1 MRIKSSALR
10 AGAFTSAALL
20 ALTACGGN
28 GDDETADSDAADETA
43 EETTEETTDGAE
55 ETGDG
60 GETEAGGEG
69 GMGDGED
76 ITVAIAGEVPY
87 SYLDEE
93 TGEATGAAVAL
104 AEQIL
109 GEDMGY
115 NVEAELT
122 DWDSLIPGVNAGQ
135 WDVVSAGMSITP
147 ERCEQ
152 AAFSEPEIMYT
163 TAFLVEEGNP
173 HGITNFEEMAE
184 VQESEGLDV
193 VTLTAGVE
201 AGYTEDLG
209 IEAEGVA
216 SAEDG
221 VDFVTGGRADVFAL
235 TAISLSAMAEDLDGY
250 EVTDPFAHEVSAG
263 STVFRF
269 EDEELLS
276 TYNEHL
282 AELKES
288 GEFLEIISEFGFTE
302 EEVPPAEL
310 TADELCEGDIE
321 ALNEKYLN

>member
-28 GDDETADSDAADETA
+28 GDDETTDSDGADETA
-43 EETTEETTDGAE
+43 EETTEETTDDSGTDGE
-55 ETGDG
+55 E
-60 GETEAGGEG
+60 EAGGEG
-69 GMGDGED
+69 TTVEGDSV
-76 ITVAIAGEVPY
+76 TVAIAGEEPY
-87 SYLDEE
+87 SWLDDS
-93 TGEATGAAVAL
+93 GEPTGAAVAL
-104 AEQIL
+104 ADEIL
-109 GEDMGY
+109 GERMGY
-115 NVEAELT
+115 DVEAELT

-173 HGITNFEEMAE
+173 YDVHNFEDLAE
-184 VQESEGLDV
+184 VQESEGIDV

-209 IEAEGVA
+209 IETTGVS
-216 SAEDG
+216 SAPDG
-221 VDFVTGGRADVFAL
+221 IDFVTGGRADVFAL
-235 TAISLSAMAEDLDGY
+235 TAISLNAAAGDMDGV
-250 EVTDPFAHEVSAG
+250 EVTDAFAHEVSAG
-263 STVFRF
+263 STVFRTD
-269 EDEELLS
+269 DEELLS
-276 TYNEHL
+276 EYNDHL

-288 GEFLEIISEFGFTE
+288 GEFLDIISEFGFTE

-321 ALNEKYLN
+321 ALNEQYLN